1 MYIKSHKTFKYKNL
15 VDREKILFLLTYI
28 FILYSHIRSIG
39 TLFNVINFV
48 YSEELLHRDYVQS
61 KNEETNF
68 HHLNEFLDTSISSTN
83 NEINKSC

>member
-1 MYIKSHKTFKYKNL
+1 M
-15 VDREKILFLLTYI
+15 FLLTCI

-39 TLFNVINFV
+39 TLFNVNKLINVINFV
-48 YSEELLHRDYVQS
+48 YSEELLHRGYVQS

-68 HHLNEFLDTSISSTN
+68 YHLNEFLDTSISFSTN